1 MTFMEAGFYH
11 EIDLDSGVHSTV
23 YTSSMTRL
31 GLRIGEVAER
41 AGVSVDTVRYYER
54 RSLLPRAPRSEGGFR
69 LFSLDAI
76 ERLRFIKQAQE
87 MGFSL
92 EEIRMLLI
100 GGGAGECR
108 QTRDLLQSKL
118 QEIDERMKALRV
130 FSRTLSRHLRACEA
144 ELARR
149 GAAAR
154 CPVVAE
160 IGQAAKREAS

>member
-1 MTFMEAGFYH
+1 M
-11 EIDLDSGVHSTV
+11 

-41 AGVSVDTVRYYER
+41 AGVSVDTIRYYER

-69 LFSLDAI
+69 LFALDAI

-92 EEIRMLLI
+92 DEISMLLT

-108 QTRDLLQSKL
+108 QTRDLLQNKM
-118 QEIDERMKALRV
+118 QEINERMKALRV
-130 FSRTLSRHLRACEA
+130 FSRTLSRHLRACED

-149 GAAAR
+149 GAAAK

-160 IGQAAKREAS
+160 IGQAAKREVKK